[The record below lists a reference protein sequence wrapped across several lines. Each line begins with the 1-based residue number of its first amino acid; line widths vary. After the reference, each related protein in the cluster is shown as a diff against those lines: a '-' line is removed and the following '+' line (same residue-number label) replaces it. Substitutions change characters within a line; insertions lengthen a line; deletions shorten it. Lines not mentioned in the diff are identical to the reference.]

1 MGPNGWHVSQ
11 LSTEQAKEG
20 IPDDL
25 IQYEPIHSLTKITP
39 YGSRRYPLHE
49 PKTLY
54 HLCEP
59 DVSPQAN
66 NPYQV
71 ASIRKLWMDTVK
83 LQKSGVPY
91 EKRQGY
97 HGFKDFDSILSK
109 PKK

>member
-39 YGSRRYPLHE
+39 YGSRRTPLQE

-59 DVSPQAN
+59 DVLPQAN
-66 NPYQV
+66 NPYHV
-71 ASIRKLWMDTVK
+71 ESIRKLWMDTIK
-83 LQKSGVPY
+83 LQKAQQNLSLAKGMKDPDSYVY
-91 EKRQGY
+91 E
-97 HGFKDFDSILSK
+97 LSLIHI
-109 PKK
+109 